1 METTAVNQ
9 SPPLGIARKP
19 LGLTGF
25 AGGPFKPITQG
36 FTLFFEALLC
46 SVALGNADTIETL
59 SHLDVCA
66 ENDAHL
72 TKSVSDKVIKE
83 DKHTIEAP
91 VIASHITPDS
101 AESTNETVAEC
112 TLATKDTL
120 ALSTESAIETQKNTS
135 LKEETITC
143 AEDIV
148 PVDIS
153 PVVDIT
159 PDAGVVVPES
169 NTHTITIIGTAPNSP
184 EEAEAT
190 EVSPIASTEEQASSV
205 SDKIVAIEE
214 HITSEIDNTIATEAV
229 AAECAE
235 DISDSSAEDTQESVQ
250 IASPEEETLITT
262 QDETPAI
269 TLAADCTQAIVDIS
283 VSDDVAESPLEAIE
297 PTEDIQVTAEVACT
311 EDAHVADIA
320 IETTEVVQETPAAET
335 AQAIQDM
342 PPALK
347 NITVPDLVD
356 DSESD
361 IKVVLRDI
369 LDTNEDLDFES
380 DFEAEAENELS
391 ETPAVYTMESIP
403 EKQQATI
410 PTPSPVYP
418 LIFED
423 DFDAAVS
430 SIFNIDFEQ
439 LMEIEFDR
447 SIPQIAEK
455 GKSEREV
462 LRERLANKETAQF
475 NPQNLRLEKF
485 ARALSIN
492 GPLPVKP
499 ATKKAAPEAEIA
511 TPTTHVE
518 PETAVPKYEAETPA
532 EVETKTEAQQ
542 VFSDT
547 EEATIEKAKEITSR
561 NHSRS
566 SSDSSAAS
574 HLSAE
579 AGFDSAPCPG
589 TPMTEHSGT
598 PPKDGAPYA
607 ISTEETIPQQAADT
621 DKNNTGGA
629 EIPSEEPAA
638 EAVTE
643 EGGETTD

>member
-1 METTAVNQ
+1 
-9 SPPLGIARKP
+9 
-19 LGLTGF
+19 
-25 AGGPFKPITQG
+25 
-36 FTLFFEALLC
+36 
-46 SVALGNADTIETL
+46 
-59 SHLDVCA
+59 
-66 ENDAHL
+66 
-72 TKSVSDKVIKE
+72 
-83 DKHTIEAP
+83 
-91 VIASHITPDS
+91 
-101 AESTNETVAEC
+101 
-112 TLATKDTL
+112 
-120 ALSTESAIETQKNTS
+120 
-135 LKEETITC
+135 
-143 AEDIV
+143 
-148 PVDIS
+148 
-153 PVVDIT
+153 
-159 PDAGVVVPES
+159 
-169 NTHTITIIGTAPNSP
+169 
-184 EEAEAT
+184 
-190 EVSPIASTEEQASSV
+190 
-205 SDKIVAIEE
+205 
-214 HITSEIDNTIATEAV
+214 
-229 AAECAE
+229 
-235 DISDSSAEDTQESVQ
+235 
-250 IASPEEETLITT
+250 
-262 QDETPAI
+262 
-269 TLAADCTQAIVDIS
+269 
-283 VSDDVAESPLEAIE
+283 
-297 PTEDIQVTAEVACT
+297 
-311 EDAHVADIA
+311 
-320 IETTEVVQETPAAET
+320 
-335 AQAIQDM
+335 
-342 PPALK
+342 
-347 NITVPDLVD
+347 
-356 DSESD
+356 
-361 IKVVLRDI
+361 
-369 LDTNEDLDFES
+369 
-380 DFEAEAENELS
+380 
-391 ETPAVYTMESIP
+391 MESIP

-499 ATKKAAPEAEIA
+499 ATKKAALEAEIA